1 MADEL
6 TSTGLTIDTLAT
18 RLARIKAAIRS
29 TISNNLNLS
38 PSTPWGQFIGILC
51 EEIQSVLEL
60 LQEVHTAFDPDQA
73 TGNTLSVLAALTGT
87 TRQEATA
94 GTVTLTLNLDA
105 STTVPA
111 GSIAAVSTD
120 NTNRWATDSAT
131 TSTGA
136 GDYPAAATCTQTGSI
151 QALAGTIT
159 DIVTPVAGW
168 NTVTNASDAT
178 TGQDEATDTELR
190 LAREVEVSLPGSSTT
205 SAIAA
210 QISSDVPEIIS
221 LVVEEN
227 TSWQSQN
234 GMPPKSIEVIIWDGS
249 TPLAANADIV
259 ESIYSQKPAGI
270 QAFGDTVVTHTD
282 DEGNDHQI
290 GFTRVTVRNILCDI
304 TLVTTGGTEYVGDTA
319 VQQAIH
325 DYIETTLS
333 VGGDVRRSDI
343 VRIVDGLTG
352 VDYVDFS
359 AGPLLSIKPAATAAQ
374 DILIARDE
382 KAMVDVMA
390 TDISVTSS

>member
-1 MADEL
+1 
-6 TSTGLTIDTLAT
+6 
-18 RLARIKAAIRS
+18 
-29 TISNNLNLS
+29 
-38 PSTPWGQFIGILC
+38 
-51 EEIQSVLEL
+51 
-60 LQEVHTAFDPDQA
+60 
-73 TGNTLSVLAALTGT
+73 
-87 TRQEATA
+87 
-94 GTVTLTLNLDA
+94 
-105 STTVPA
+105 
-111 GSIAAVSTD
+111 
-120 NTNRWATDSAT
+120 
-131 TSTGA
+131 
-136 GDYPAAATCTQTGSI
+136 
-151 QALAGTIT
+151 
-159 DIVTPVAGW
+159 
-168 NTVTNASDAT
+168 VTNASDAE

-190 LAREVEVSLPGSSTT
+190 LTREVEVSLPGSSTT

-210 QISSDVPEIIS
+210 QISSDVSEIIS

-249 TPLAANADIV
+249 TPLAANADIA

-270 QAFGDTVVTHTD
+270 EAFGDTVVTHTD

-359 AGPLLSIKPAATAAQ
+359 LGPKLSIKPAATAAQ